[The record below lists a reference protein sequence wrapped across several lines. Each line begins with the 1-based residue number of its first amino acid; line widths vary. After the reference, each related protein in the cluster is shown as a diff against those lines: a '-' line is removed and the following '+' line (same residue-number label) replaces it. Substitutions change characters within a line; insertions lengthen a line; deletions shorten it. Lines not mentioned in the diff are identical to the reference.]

1 VFQTSLDA
9 FSISRLSDGK
19 LIDVNKA
26 FLDITGYEREE
37 VIGRSSLEL
46 GLWANPRER
55 QIIVDELRQ
64 SSASRDLEILFRRKS
79 GETFWG
85 LMSVSVIEFEGV
97 QCAVVVARDISDIK
111 HAVRM
116 IRDLSFYDPLTHLPN
131 RRSLVSMLE
140 RSQAGNQRNRALLF
154 VDLDNFKSVND
165 ALGHEAGD
173 LLLQEAGRRI
183 TECVLGQGT
192 VARVGGD
199 EFAVVLENLN
209 DLPEVA
215 DEQARLI
222 GEKLRMAG
230 NRPYLLAGKECHSS
244 FSIGVAVFGPNNGEG
259 SLEALKQGEIAMFKA
274 KQAGRNITHF
284 FSPALQENLN
294 ARVLLERELREAI
307 KAGQFELYFQ
317 PQVRWSAL
325 IGAEAL
331 IRWNHPKRGLLAP
344 GAFIVLAE
352 ETGLIL
358 PLGDWVLQ
366 NACRHIAA
374 WAASELLAAVP
385 LAVNISARQFRQ
397 ADFVERVLTA
407 LSLSGAN
414 PSHLKLEL
422 TETALVEDIQ
432 DVTAK
437 MTALKSR
444 GLTFSMDDFGTGY
457 SSLAHLK
464 RLPIDELKID
474 SAFVQDIIEDGP
486 SGAIARVIISVGQVL
501 NLSVIAE
508 GVETGAQQDAL
519 LAMGCNAFQGYF
531 FSRPL
536 PFDEFERVW
545 LRKNQ

>member
-1 VFQTSLDA
+1 
-9 FSISRLSDGK
+9 
-19 LIDVNKA
+19 
-26 FLDITGYEREE
+26 
-37 VIGRSSLEL
+37 
-46 GLWANPRER
+46 
-55 QIIVDELRQ
+55 
-64 SSASRDLEILFRRKS
+64 
-79 GETFWG
+79 
-85 LMSVSVIEFEGV
+85 
-97 QCAVVVARDISDIK
+97 
-111 HAVRM
+111 
-116 IRDLSFYDPLTHLPN
+116 
-131 RRSLVSMLE
+131 
-140 RSQAGNQRNRALLF
+140 
-154 VDLDNFKSVND
+154 
-165 ALGHEAGD
+165 
-173 LLLQEAGRRI
+173 
-183 TECVLGQGT
+183 
-192 VARVGGD
+192 
-199 EFAVVLENLN
+199 
-209 DLPEVA
+209 
-215 DEQARLI
+215 
-222 GEKLRMAG
+222 
-230 NRPYLLAGKECHSS
+230 
-244 FSIGVAVFGPNNGEG
+244 
-259 SLEALKQGEIAMFKA
+259 
-274 KQAGRNITHF
+274 
-284 FSPALQENLN
+284 
-294 ARVLLERELREAI
+294 
-307 KAGQFELYFQ
+307 
-317 PQVRWSAL
+317 L